1 MSNDNNSA
9 SGGIGFF
16 GLLAIVF
23 ITLRLLGQISWPWVW
38 VLSPIWIPVA
48 VAVVILLAV
57 VVAGLIRASR
67 DNAKNQP

>member
-1 MSNDNNSA
+1 MGDGSNGT

-16 GLLAIVF
+16 GLLAVVF

-57 VVAGLIRASR
+57 VVAGLL
-67 DNAKNQP
+67 